1 MYSCD
6 WVIIVNGLHTVSA
19 IYDDKKNNLPMSINI
34 IYQYNILSSV
44 DNNNYERYWKLVDDE
59 LADHLQ

>member
-6 WVIIVNGLHTVSA
+6 WLIIVNGLHIVSA
-19 IYDDKKNNLPMSINI
+19 IYDDKSDMPMSIYI

-59 LADHLQ
+59 LAAHLQ

>member
-1 MYSCD
+1 M
-6 WVIIVNGLHTVSA
+6 
-19 IYDDKKNNLPMSINI
+19 PMSINI